1 MLLAKL
7 FCIKSKRMVY
17 KCKNLEW
24 MAENRRIPIRG
35 GIWIDAYNK
44 ITNKV
49 AGTIKARIDH
59 NNLYF
64 VTELNVISSN
74 KDKE

>member
-1 MLLAKL
+1 M
-7 FCIKSKRMVY
+7 IR

-24 MAENRRIPIRG
+24 MAERHLIPIEG
-35 GIWIDAYNK
+35 GVWLDAYNK
-44 ITNKV
+44 IHNKV

-64 VTELNVISSN
+64 VTELYEIKNTTSHSERLHRSATERDI
-74 KDKE
+74 